1 MFVFQP
7 EPKDDIEDDRTW
19 TFRHMKAAN
28 IPTPHMQVLTPP
40 QDMNCNRNVD
50 ERGPGMCVMCI
61 ILNTEGGSGSVTWEH
76 FCLLENFEK
85 CFYFC

>member
-1 MFVFQP
+1 MIYSKHIVCIQQLSVMFVFQP

-61 ILNTEGGSGSVTWEH
+61 M
-76 FCLLENFEK
+76 
-85 CFYFC
+85 Y